1 MIPKPYDSVML
12 FMGILST
19 RGFPESVKDRLES
32 MFGPV
37 CLISPSMPFTFT
49 DYYDPEMGSG
59 IERFFIAF
67 ERLVQPDSLAE
78 AKTLTDSLEME
89 MAIDGR
95 RCMNLDPGLISE
107 GSVVLATTKNRAHR
121 IAIGSSLYAEVTLIY
136 HSHGFESFPWT
147 YADYRSLEVQ
157 ETLLAF
163 RRKYLEL
170 RKADR

>member
-1 MIPKPYDSVML
+1 
-12 FMGILST
+12 
-19 RGFPESVKDRLES
+19 
-32 MFGPV
+32 
-37 CLISPSMPFTFT
+37 
-49 DYYDPEMGSG
+49 
-59 IERFFIAF
+59 
-67 ERLVQPDSLAE
+67 
-78 AKTLTDSLEME
+78 
-89 MAIDGR
+89 
-95 RCMNLDPGLISE
+95 MNLDPGLISE
-107 GSVVLATTKNRAHR
+107 GGVVLATTKNRAHR